1 LSVIARY
8 LTAMILR
15 NRGQNQQLA
24 DEITEKLSP
33 ESQERLY
40 RIFQDHEDEVRRLR
54 QNQTMAYAV
63 AREHRRMGVGG

>member
-1 LSVIARY
+1 MISRY

-40 RIFQDHEDEVRRLR
+40 RIFQDHENELTQLR
-54 QNQTMAYAV
+54 QKQTMAYAV
-63 AREHRRMGVGG
+63 AHMARMGMRG

>member
-1 LSVIARY
+1 MIARY

-40 RIFQDHEDEVRRLR
+40 RILQDNENELSRLR
-54 QNQTMAYAV
+54 QKSTMAYAV
-63 AREHRRMGVGG
+63 AHMARMGMGG